1 MSCRIVVCR
10 VALSCIISYVVS
22 DCRMSFNIVVC
33 RISPERDIRQ
43 RDTTHDNLKR
53 HTTIWNDTRHY
64 IDQMS
69 RNCRLSTGVEESF
82 YCYFTHDIRNTT
94 RHTTIWNDTR
104 QCGTTFD
111 IISIKCRAIVDCLPV
126 LRKVFTGV
134 EERFYRCALSSENDV
149 KRRKVALNNIYSA

>member
-10 VALSCIISYVVS
+10 VALSCVISYVVS

-33 RISPERDIRQ
+33 RTKYFPRA
-43 RDTTHDNLKR
+43 R
-53 HTTIWNDTRHY
+53 HTTTWH
-64 IDQMS
+64 
-69 RNCRLSTGVEESF
+69 
-82 YCYFTHDIRNTT
+82 
-94 RHTTIWNDTR
+94 DTR
-104 QCGTTFD
+104 QSETTHD

-149 KRRKVALNNIYSA
+149 KRRKVALNNNISAVYHVIQFLIMKLFVILPRVFIYVMS